1 MSKFVLVPE
10 KWYIDHSK
18 ITFGE
23 NNQVSQPSVQV
34 QDPIRLDLLND
45 SNSSKLVPFYDRE
58 RQAQTPKVVPQL
70 QPQPRSI
77 ERDLMLTGIRKQ
89 RALNIYSKIIASDRF
104 DLTSNNTIMLDG
116 SDTNIPVLQLLYN
129 SQTLRQNFPAS
140 YITIFKM
147 LNLTDQDFT
156 QSSRKLATPKYSAR
170 KTRSKTKM
178 AVNLIK
184 QNDDDARSINDDKTL
199 SMSDVESEDSFD
211 TPIKFE
217 NESVVK
223 YEREKDQDSKK
234 RKKDWE
240 FTR

>member
-1 MSKFVLVPE
+1 
-10 KWYIDHSK
+10 
-18 ITFGE
+18 
-23 NNQVSQPSVQV
+23 
-34 QDPIRLDLLND
+34 
-45 SNSSKLVPFYDRE
+45 
-58 RQAQTPKVVPQL
+58 
-70 QPQPRSI
+70 
-77 ERDLMLTGIRKQ
+77 MLTGTRKQ
-89 RALNIYSKIIASDRF
+89 RALNIYSKLIASDRF

-184 QNDDDARSINDDKTL
+184 QKDDDARSINDDKTL

-223 YEREKDQDSKK
+223 YEREKDQDGKK